1 MSVEAY
7 KELDDFFRSMR
18 QAYNSREM
26 KTLRSHYWT
35 DKRFISVAA
44 SGRTDVGWGAYE
56 ESLDQEFRY
65 MDSVKLEFKDLKVQV
80 FEDKFSSVTG
90 SWKIAH
96 LDPEGRASEESGLV
110 SFTVCRV
117 KDDWKIVHQHFTGD
131 LNGAG

>member
-18 QAYNSREM
+18 HAYNSRDM
-26 KTLRSHYWT
+26 KTLRSHFWT
-35 DKRFISVAA
+35 DKRFINVDP
-44 SGRTDVGWGAYE
+44 SGRTDEGWGAFE

-65 MDSVKLEFKDLKVQV
+65 MDSVKLELKNLKIQV

-90 SWKIAH
+90 GWKIAQ
-96 LDPEGRASEESGLV
+96 LDPEGRSSEESGLV

-117 KDDWKIVHQHFTGD
+117 KDDWKIVHQHYTGTV
-131 LNGAG
+131 NGSA